1 MIVKCL
7 WPKQNSEDFDDEG
20 ECVFE
25 REQWE
30 SMKGRAL
37 IAIRNALSHA
47 SAPFNTM
54 QWNAEDGT
62 NLAQILMEEIQPA
75 AETNLENSFH
85 AIQSLK
91 SIIALGNREAESTL
105 MGPDIISIVRDAERV
120 GRSRHALLG
129 KEATQLLAVL
139 EDGVSK

>member
-1 MIVKCL
+1 
-7 WPKQNSEDFDDEG
+7 
-20 ECVFE
+20 
-25 REQWE
+25 
-30 SMKGRAL
+30 
-37 IAIRNALSHA
+37 
-47 SAPFNTM
+47 
-54 QWNAEDGT
+54 
-62 NLAQILMEEIQPA
+62 MEEIQPA

-139 EDGVSK
+139 EGGVSK